1 MISVVSFATI
11 GVLGETPMMQSR
23 LLFVLLAVVVAV
35 SSMARADIVLTNDT
49 NSYSQDFDTLASTGT
64 TGTTVPAG
72 WYFSETGTSL
82 NTSYGVGPGSST
94 TGNTYSFG
102 SAGSTERAFGGLQ
115 SGALVPTIGARFI
128 NQGSSAIDKLSVA
141 YRGEMWR
148 AGVTNRGAADRL
160 DFQYSTDATS
170 LTTGTWTG
178 VSDLNFSSPILLAPQ
193 GALDGNA
200 AGNFTDISSDLV
212 VNLNPNDV
220 IWLRWNDFNV
230 SSSDDGLAIDN
241 FSVTASFLAPIPE
254 PGAMFLTGAA
264 SIAIAGRRWMRRR
277 SNSGSR

>member
-1 MISVVSFATI
+1 
-11 GVLGETPMMQSR
+11 
-23 LLFVLLAVVVAV
+23 
-35 SSMARADIVLTNDT
+35 
-49 NSYSQDFDTLASTGT
+49 
-64 TGTTVPAG
+64 
-72 WYFSETGTSL
+72 
-82 NTSYGVGPGSST
+82 
-94 TGNTYSFG
+94 
-102 SAGSTERAFGGLQ
+102 
-115 SGALVPTIGARFI
+115 
-128 NQGSSAIDKLSVA
+128 
-141 YRGEMWR
+141 MWR
-148 AGVTNRGAADRL
+148 AGVANRGAADRL

-220 IWLRWNDFNV
+220 IWLRWNDFNI

-254 PGAMFLTGAA
+254 PGAMLLTGAA